1 MPGSLGSTYVLHTTN
16 NSPAVEMAAAAA
28 LVRKYHARPSLVVI
42 TSASSLFSSSLG
54 GVAGSGCQRRDY
66 SQRKRSRDPRAV
78 LNVSANASRDEI
90 KASFRSLAK
99 RYHPD
104 LRMHLLHHN
113 DDDTTTTA
121 NDDSN
126 SNANADEIMTELI
139 TAYETLMQNEHEY
152 NLSIVDARDS
162 RVALACE
169 TYSLL
174 ELRGMHRT
182 FDVYTF
188 RIDFSCCS
196 NDYDDDDDNDGND
209 CAMKSYNN
217 ESIMNKSSTTCST
230 LDPYPIFPLNVH
242 PDDSISD
249 LKRYI
254 QARYGEEW
262 GLSIGGQRVDRDG
275 LYLGW
280 ELVHYNNRNNSN
292 GVYSNVDDDN
302 DGYRSGND
310 KDYGKVLSYHLFL
323 SSYNIKEG
331 DHVHAIVRR
340 RDV

>member
-1 MPGSLGSTYVLHTTN
+1 MYLHKQ
-16 NSPAVEMAAAAA
+16 SMVAAA
-28 LVRKYHARPSLVVI
+28 LVRKYHARPSSEVI
-42 TSASSLFSSSLG
+42 TSASSLFLSSLGG
-54 GVAGSGCQRRDY
+54 GVAGSGCQRRDC
-66 SQRKRSRDPRAV
+66 SQQKRSRDPRVV

-104 LRMHLLHHN
+104 LRMHLLPHDDDDDTATAAN
-113 DDDTTTTA
+113 DDD
-121 NDDSN
+121 NN
-126 SNANADEIMTELI
+126 SNVNADEIMTELI
-139 TAYETLMQNEHEY
+139 TAYETLMQNKHGY

-169 TYSLL
+169 TYSLR

-182 FDVYTF
+182 FDIYTF

-196 NDYDDDDDNDGND
+196 NDDDDDDDDDNDY
-209 CAMKSYNN
+209 AMKTYNN
-217 ESIMNKSSTTCST
+217 ESIMNKSTTCST

-280 ELVHYNNRNNSN
+280 ELVHYNNRNNSK
-292 GVYSNVDDDN
+292 GEYSNVDDDN

>member
-1 MPGSLGSTYVLHTTN
+1 M
-16 NSPAVEMAAAAA
+16 AAAA

-42 TSASSLFSSSLG
+42 TSASSLFLSSLG
-54 GVAGSGCQRRDY
+54 GGVGSGCQRRDY

-104 LRMHLLHHN
+104 LRMHLLHHD
-113 DDDTTTTA
+113 DDDTATA
-121 NDDSN
+121 NNDNN
-126 SNANADEIMTELI
+126 SNVNADEIMTELI
-139 TAYETLMQNEHEY
+139 TAYETLMQNKHGY

-169 TYSLL
+169 TYSIL

-182 FDVYTF
+182 FDIYTF
-188 RIDFSCCS
+188 RISCS
-196 NDYDDDDDNDGND
+196 NDDDDDDNDGND
-209 CAMKSYNN
+209 YVMKSYNN
-217 ESIMNKSSTTCST
+217 ESIMNKSTTCST

-280 ELVHYNNRNNSN
+280 ELVHYNNSNNSN
-292 GVYSNVDDDN
+292 GEYSNVDDDNDDDN

-310 KDYGKVLSYHLFL
+310 KGYGKVLSYHLFL

>member
-1 MPGSLGSTYVLHTTN
+1 MYLHKQ
-16 NSPAVEMAAAAA
+16 SMVAAA
-28 LVRKYHARPSLVVI
+28 LVRKYHARPSSEVI
-42 TSASSLFSSSLG
+42 TSASSLFLSSLGG
-54 GVAGSGCQRRDY
+54 GVAGSGCQRRDC
-66 SQRKRSRDPRAV
+66 SQQKRSRDPRVV

-104 LRMHLLHHN
+104 LRMHLLPHDDDDDTATAAN
-113 DDDTTTTA
+113 DDD
-121 NDDSN
+121 NN
-126 SNANADEIMTELI
+126 SNVNADEIMTELI
-139 TAYETLMQNEHEY
+139 TAYETLMQNKHGY

-169 TYSLL
+169 TYSLR

-182 FDVYTF
+182 FDIYTF

-196 NDYDDDDDNDGND
+196 NDDDDDDDDNDY
-209 CAMKSYNN
+209 AMKTYNN
-217 ESIMNKSSTTCST
+217 ESIMNKSTTCST

-280 ELVHYNNRNNSN
+280 ELVHYNNRNNSK
-292 GVYSNVDDDN
+292 GEYSNVDDDN